1 MRKLDIGCG
10 LHKQVGFEGMD
21 LFPLPG
27 VDIVWDLEK
36 TPWPIED
43 DTYDEVIAYHS
54 LQQVREIIPAV
65 REIHR
70 VTKPGGII
78 RIRVPHAVSW
88 NMWSDPMQKTFFGL
102 RWFDYFDT
110 RSNGEYRYYIPVQFE
125 ILTKELRFTAPGRF
139 DPFKICGIAW
149 VANHWSRFFE
159 RFAAF
164 MLPPT
169 EVYFEL
175 RKVATPNGAG
185 TLSGLNASADRQRG

>member
-10 LHKQVGFEGMD
+10 RHKQAGFEGMD

-27 VDIVWDLEK
+27 VDIMWDLEK

-43 DTYDEVIAYHS
+43 DAYDEVIAYHS
-54 LQQVREIIPAV
+54 LQQVREVIPAV
-65 REIHR
+65 CEIHR
-70 VTKPGGII
+70 ITKPGGLI

-102 RWFDYFDT
+102 RWFDCFDIQST
-110 RSNGEYRYYIPVQFE
+110 SEYTYYIPVQFE
-125 ILTKELRFTAPGRF
+125 IVKKELRFVGPGRF
-139 DPFKICGIAW
+139 DPFRICGIAW
-149 VANHWSRFFE
+149 LANRCSRFFE

-175 RKVATPNGAG
+175 RKVSAYRVGSRSGVNAKAG
-185 TLSGLNASADRQRG
+185 PPV